1 MSKNL
6 YASFVRLGRIDSC
19 SILAWFAMATGLSH
33 HSVMTVILVQ
43 FLLGLQPCLIVY
55 NGT

>member
-1 MSKNL
+1 MLKNL
-6 YASFVRLGRIDSC
+6 YASFVKLGRRDSC
-19 SILAWFAMATGLSH
+19 SILAGFAMATGLSR